1 MKRTVESS
9 DKDSYTQTSVFGVAH
24 RPPFRPG
31 FEILAMA
38 VRRQAGPP
46 ATGNDSVVVALL
58 HSQLEGGLEDMGGL
72 LRKRGCREMDANCI
86 PDQMN
91 HAMFALADISPPGAF
106 SQDNSMLAHG
116 LLLIF
121 TLP

>member
-1 MKRTVESS
+1 MQWQFDGKPAHLQPAMTV
-9 DKDSYTQTSVFGVAH
+9 
-24 RPPFRPG
+24 
-31 FEILAMA
+31 LWWL
-38 VRRQAGPP
+38 
-46 ATGNDSVVVALL
+46 LL

-106 SQDNSMLAHG
+106 GQDNSMLAHG